1 MITKI
6 IKYLRYKFSVFQHKR
21 NFVRKLKVIKNPIF
35 IDGHPD
41 SKNFGDALN
50 ITIVEFMSGMS
61 VFPSKF
67 ISNSKFKDETS
78 YSVIGS
84 ICQWSRSNSQIW
96 GSGFIDKKYL
106 KENFVHP
113 EKIHAVRGP
122 LTRQIYVEN
131 GVDCPEVY
139 GDPALLL
146 PLIYNPSQIEK
157 KYKFGIL
164 AHYIDVDSE
173 WIQQQKKR
181 NDTLF
186 IDIMIFDDYKKF
198 VDELNS
204 CEVIVTS
211 SLHGLILSHAYQ
223 IPVKRVKFSDNLTG
237 GDFKFNDYLLSVG
250 KEMESPIH
258 IADAFFNIESLEF
271 DNKPINFDPKP
282 LILHCPFLNSTKKD
296 ELLLKSIYYE
306 NT

>member
-6 IKYLRYKFSVFQHKR
+6 IKYLSFKFSVFQHKR
-21 NFVRKLKVIKNPIF
+21 KFLRKLEVLENPIF

-67 ISNSKFKDETS
+67 IKNSKFKNETS

-84 ICQWSRSNSQIW
+84 ICQWSRSNSHIW
-96 GSGFIDKKYL
+96 GSGFIDEKYS
-106 KENFVHP
+106 KENFIYP
-113 EKIHAVRGP
+113 DKIHAVRGP
-122 LTRQIYVEN
+122 LTRKIYLEN
-131 GVDCPEVY
+131 GVDCPEIY

-146 PLIYNPSQIEK
+146 PLIYNSSKIEK

-164 AHYIDVDSE
+164 PHYIDVESE
-173 WIQQQKKR
+173 WIKEQKKR

-198 VDELNS
+198 VDELTS

-223 IPVKRVKFSDNLTG
+223 LPVKRVKFSNNLTG

-250 KEMESPIH
+250 KKIESPTFIED
-258 IADAFFNIESLEF
+258 ADFKIESLKF
-271 DNKPINFDPKP
+271 DNKPINFDAKP
-282 LILHCPFLNSTKKD
+282 LIVNCPFLTSTKKD
-296 ELLLKSIYYE
+296 ELLQQSIYYE